1 MIDPI
6 NLCLS
11 MRTPTQKT
19 SRKSLSPIQQQI
31 AHSFT
36 PSQTNLFLRLRRPM
50 WTGVRNKN
58 RVQFPSRE
66 KGAKKPELPEIK
78 TIERLFTR
86 ELRRS
91 LELTLISGLRHRSYQ
106 DNLAYSS
113 LVTFGVI
120 RSPDYFFKIFSFSS

>member
-1 MIDPI
+1 MFVHEDSDVKDVKEIFI
-6 NLCLS
+6 AN
-11 MRTPTQKT
+11 PTTDCPPFHSVTNKF
-19 SRKSLSPIQQQI
+19 IFEI
-31 AHSFT
+31 AST
-36 PSQTNLFLRLRRPM
+36 M

-78 TIERLFTR
+78 TIERLFTE

-91 LELTLISGLRHRSYQ
+91 LELTLISGVRHHYYQ

-113 LVTFGVI
+113 LVTFGTI
-120 RSPDYFFKIFSFSS
+120 RLSEYFFKISFPS